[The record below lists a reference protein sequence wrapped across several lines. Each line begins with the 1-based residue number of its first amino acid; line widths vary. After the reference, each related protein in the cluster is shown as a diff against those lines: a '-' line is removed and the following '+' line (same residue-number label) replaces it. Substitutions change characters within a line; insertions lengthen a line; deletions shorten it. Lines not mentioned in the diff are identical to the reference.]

1 MLPRHIYTCICM
13 YQYEDND
20 RGKGKGGVVTVTI
33 RFVQDDL
40 TKRAKCYC
48 LSRSDTSITE
58 KRTIPALENINHRVL
73 NNSNEANNM
82 FVLKQLKRCM
92 CFTQHTCRKVFFVNK
107 KKQCIQRATTLGI
120 HIPKKK
126 LHAMAD
132 ESHTRCS
139 IKTEKNDSSLSH
151 KMERRPDRHTHLS
164 LPLYFVY
171 DAHTCRESTDKHTT
185 PMSNALF

>member
-1 MLPRHIYTCICM
+1 M

-92 CFTQHTCRKVFFVNK
+92 CFTQHTCRKVFFLNK
-107 KKQCIQRATTLGI
+107 KKTMYSKSYYIG
-120 HIPKKK
+120 
-126 LHAMAD
+126 
-132 ESHTRCS
+132 HTH
-139 IKTEKNDSSLSH
+139 TQEKVTCDGGRKPH
-151 KMERRPDRHTHLS
+151 KMFYKDRKKRLQLVTQDGTTSRQAH
-164 LPLYFVY
+164 PFIVAFVL
-171 DAHTCRESTDKHTT
+171 CV
-185 PMSNALF
+185 